1 MLWRLNWCSTNAE
14 HIFVIPEYYIP
25 YCSFSFML
33 LSVSWMEIL
42 KCWELIDNTEKWKKE
57 AASLLKHMLSNLMDM
72 KCWTLFVWC
81 SVGPLPGA
89 TPRVTCSGV
98 ASFPLWAQLS
108 VSCCEPEQRA
118 AWPGAACWRAL
129 QIIAQPKI
137 VLSCSCVTSCTVL
150 VQILLLAPSEQDQS
164 SNLHEK

>member
-89 TPRVTCSGV
+89 APRVTCSGD
-98 ASFPLWAQLS
+98 ASFPLLSTAVRELLWA
-108 VSCCEPEQRA
+108 
-118 AWPGAACWRAL
+118 GAAGCLAW
-129 QIIAQPKI
+129 
-137 VLSCSCVTSCTVL
+137 SCVLTCAADHSAAKNSAV
-150 VQILLLAPSEQDQS
+150 LLLCYFLHCVGTNTSYGSQWAGSE
-164 SNLHEK
+164 